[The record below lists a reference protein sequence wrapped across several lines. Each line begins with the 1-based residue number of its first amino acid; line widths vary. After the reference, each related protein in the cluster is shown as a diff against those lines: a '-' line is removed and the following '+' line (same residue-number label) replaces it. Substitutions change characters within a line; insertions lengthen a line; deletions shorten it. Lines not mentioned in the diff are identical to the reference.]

1 MTNEKISL
9 EIIKNNLLKNISD
22 KFNIN
27 YKDLLFELNDLSH
40 LFTTRSRYECN
51 HYFFSKDNEASFYW
65 AGFLAADGC
74 LYKKQNSKR
83 LILSLAEKDLSH
95 VQLLKNTLNYSG
107 PISKSITK
115 HSLTNSKWKDSI
127 KHTICISSSQLF
139 DDLNRFNLTQRKTH
153 IYDMPNWLITHKL
166 VNHFIRGYFDGD
178 GCITFSKLPRKA
190 EINIRGTI
198 SVLTQFMNIFENNLH
213 INSKTRPKIN
223 SGFGMLKYSGNI
235 ICTEIKDYLYND
247 STIYLKRKYDLCQ
260 SIVVTRKKY
269 SNRKL

>member
-1 MTNEKISL
+1 MTHEKISL
-9 EIIKNNLLKNISD
+9 EIVKNDLLKNISN

-27 YKDLLFELNDLSH
+27 YEDLLFELNNLNHFYTVKSK
-40 LFTTRSRYECN
+40 YECN
-51 HYFFSKDNEASFYW
+51 HYFFSKDNEESFYW

-83 LILSLAEKDLSH
+83 LVLSLSEKDLNH
-95 VQLLKNTLNYSG
+95 IQLFKIAINYNG

-115 HSLTNSKWKDSI
+115 HSLINNKWKDST
-127 KHTICISSSQLF
+127 KYTISISSDQLF
-139 DDLNRFNLTQRKTH
+139 NDLNRFNLIQRKTH
-153 IYDMPNWLITHKL
+153 VYDMPDWLITHKL

-213 INSKTRPKIN
+213 LNSKVKPKIN
-223 SGFGMLKYSGNI
+223 SGFGILKYSGNI
-235 ICTEIKDYLYND
+235 ICYQIKDYLYSNA
-247 STIYLKRKYDLCQ
+247 TIYMNRKYDLCQ
-260 SIVVTRKKY
+260 SIIVTRKKY
-269 SNRKL
+269 LSRK